1 MVLEGQS
8 EITKIRISLNKLEDI
23 LNLGAKDSCDESI
36 QLALKA
42 DAQGFGEYLGGGLS
56 DLPELR
62 DFSRQLESEISH
74 ALKIRPH
81 MSIFDVK
88 RIALKVASKVLRVK
102 SLDSELEK
110 RALATMCVSAQDLLK
125 NV

>member
-8 EITKIRISLNKLEDI
+8 EITKIRVSLNKLEDI

-42 DAQGFGEYLGGGLS
+42 DPQQFGEFLGGGLS

-62 DFSRQLESEISH
+62 DFSRQLELEIGR
-74 ALKIRPH
+74 ALKIRPD

-88 RIALKVASKVLRVK
+88 RITLKEASKALRVK

-125 NV
+125 SL